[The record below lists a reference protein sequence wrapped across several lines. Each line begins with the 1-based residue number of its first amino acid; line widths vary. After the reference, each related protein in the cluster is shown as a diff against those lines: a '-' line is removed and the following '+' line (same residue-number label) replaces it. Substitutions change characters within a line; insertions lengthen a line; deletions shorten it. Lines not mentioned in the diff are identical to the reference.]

1 MRLIAIDGQA
11 GSGKSSL
18 ARALAERLGLDYLD
32 TGAMYRAVTFA
43 VLRAGGDP
51 ADDEFTTNVARTIDL
66 RVSANRVLVDGVDAT
81 VEIRGSSVDRAVSL
95 VASNAAV
102 RGELVARQRDWAR
115 QRNGGVVEGRDIG
128 TVVFPDADL
137 KLYLRADPQ
146 TRALRRARQSGL
158 ADSDT
163 ETAAVELVAA
173 DLARRDTTD
182 STRQADPLVQAE
194 DAVVVDTTAQTL
206 NETVDQILSL
216 L

>member
-1 MRLIAIDGQA
+1 
-11 GSGKSSL
+11 
-18 ARALAERLGLDYLD
+18 
-32 TGAMYRAVTFA
+32 MYRAVTFA

-51 ADDEFTTNVARTIDL
+51 ADDEFTANVARTIDL

-182 STRQADPLVQAE
+182 STRQADPLIQAE

>member
-51 ADDEFTTNVARTIDL
+51 ADDEFTANVARTIDL

-182 STRQADPLVQAE
+182 STRQADPLIQAE